1 MLTVTSYTKIFFDKK
16 NYFSEPKLSW
26 KFQEGGGAIFSC
38 IPGSNDV
45 ITGSN
50 DVTTESNDVIT
61 GSNDGITGSDDLST
75 GSADISTG
83 SDDVTTGSA
92 DISTESND
100 VTNGSA
106 DISTGSNVDTTG
118 CEQLYVYPDE
128 RTALVGEF
136 RKDELVV
143 EKSSTLPI
151 EKGTFLSL

>member
-61 GSNDGITGSDDLST
+61 GSNDVIIGSDDIST
-75 GSADISTG
+75 GSADISTRFN
-83 SDDVTTGSA
+83 DVTT
-92 DISTESND
+92 
-100 VTNGSA
+100 GSA